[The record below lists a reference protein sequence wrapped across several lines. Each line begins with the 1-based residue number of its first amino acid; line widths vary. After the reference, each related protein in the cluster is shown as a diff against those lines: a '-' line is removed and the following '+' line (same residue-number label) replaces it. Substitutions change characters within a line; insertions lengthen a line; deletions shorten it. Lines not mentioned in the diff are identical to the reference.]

1 MDEKCIKAPFFTV
14 ETVFKDTA
22 EVPVDIEFNLPDYYP
37 EISRILKCRAVPRVS
52 SKATSN
58 RGITVD
64 GGVTVTVIYA
74 DGDNMINSYEYQ
86 YPFSKSF
93 EIGEETDDAFVSVKA
108 KCEYVNCRA
117 VTERKIDIHGAM
129 GICLSVSVRK
139 KREILCG
146 VDDCNI
152 EVRRRTAPVTTPVAS
167 AEKYVILEEELEIGN
182 SQPDIK
188 CLIRYD
194 AAAVVTECKL
204 LAGKAVVKGNVAV
217 NLIYRGEEGET
228 QPFDAVIPFSQL
240 IETGNAD
247 DSFIPTA
254 SAALAYLEVK
264 PKPGSS
270 EPSRAFLLD
279 GKLLISV
286 DVSKNDEIEVISD
299 AYSRKYEAQITGEE
313 ICVNKAVCNID
324 DTFTCKKE
332 IEFSSDGVSRV
343 LDIWCD
349 VKSENA
355 AFSGDCLLI
364 SGSVNAGIIA
374 ADKTGAPAYF
384 EKSIDYEYSYKLPAC
399 GQNLRAEPTVTARG
413 VNYTISSENSMEI
426 RIETAVSAA
435 VYECE
440 KISAVSEVRIDEDK
454 LIADNRRA
462 AMTVYFAEPGEN
474 VWDISRRYL
483 ADVGNVRRL
492 NGIEQDE
499 ITKRQIILVPAN

>member
-52 SKATSN
+52 SKAVSN
-58 RGITVD
+58 RGVTVD

-74 DGDNMINSYEYQ
+74 DSDNLINSYEYQ

-93 EIGEETDDAFVSVKA
+93 ETGEETDGAFVSVKA

-117 VTERKIDIHGAM
+117 VTERKIDIHGAV
-129 GICLSVSVRK
+129 GICVSLSSRK
-139 KREILCG
+139 SREILCG

-152 EVRRRTAPVTTPVAS
+152 EVRRRTVPVTEPVSS
-167 AEKYVILEEELEIGN
+167 AEKYTVLEEELEIGT

-188 CLIRYD
+188 CLVRYD
-194 AAAVVTECKL
+194 AASVVTECKL

-217 NLIYRGEEGET
+217 NLVYRGETGEI

-240 IETGNAD
+240 IETGNTD
-247 DSFIPTA
+247 DTLICSA
-254 SAALAYLEVK
+254 SACLAYLEIK
-264 PKPGSS
+264 PKAGLS
-270 EPSRAFLLD
+270 EPARTFLLD

-286 DVSKNDEIEVISD
+286 DVSKSDEIEVISD
-299 AYSRKYEAQITGEE
+299 AYSRKYEAQIKSEE
-313 ICVNKAVCNID
+313 ICVNKMLCGID

-332 IEFSSDGVSRV
+332 IEFPGEGVSRV

-349 VKSENA
+349 VKSESA
-355 AFSGDCLLI
+355 ALSGDCLLV
-364 SGSVNAGIIA
+364 SGSANVGIIA
-374 ADKTGAPAYF
+374 AEGADAPAFF
-384 EKSIDYEYSYKLPAC
+384 EKSVDYEYRYKLPSC
-399 GQNLRAEPTVTARG
+399 GENLRAEPAVTVKG
-413 VNYTISSENSMEI
+413 INYTISSENSMEI
-426 RIETAVSAA
+426 RIEMAVCAT

-440 KISAVSEVRIDEDK
+440 RIPAVGEVQVNENK
-454 LIADNRRA
+454 PLGDNRRA
-462 AMTVYFAEPGEN
+462 AMTVYFAEPGES

-483 ADVGNVRRL
+483 ADVEKVRRL

-499 ITKRQIILVPAN
+499 VIKRQMILVPAN